1 MLFMG
6 LSFAWVK
13 GSNRVLD
20 AIHYT
25 ATFTIPIPAR
35 TLRAPARL
43 KSEISWNQ
51 ASHQP

>member
-6 LSFAWVK
+6 IPFAWVK
-13 GSNRVLD
+13 GSNRVHN
-20 AIHYT
+20 AIHDT
-25 ATFTIPIPAR
+25 AIFTIPLPAR